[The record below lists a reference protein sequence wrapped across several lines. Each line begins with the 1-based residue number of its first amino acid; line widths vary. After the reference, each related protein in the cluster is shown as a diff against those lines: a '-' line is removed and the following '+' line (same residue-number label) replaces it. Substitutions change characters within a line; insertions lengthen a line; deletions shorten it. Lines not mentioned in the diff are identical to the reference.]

1 MTGLVPEGDIMA
13 FEQNTN
19 FATRPP
25 STTSGQYADRVRSYV
40 VFDLESAVV
49 DDAAHRRY
57 LQMERWVPDHTAR
70 TSRRGY
76 KRGDCPL
83 QTPRW
88 PFQTIAALSAMVL
101 TEHEEG
107 NLQVMRFVTWSLAKH
122 SEAEIVSGFLQLLK
136 EAPSGSELASW
147 GAAWS
152 DIPILIGAALRHGL
166 SLPGG
171 WEWMAWQ
178 GGGRVPHIDLARVL
192 GGDSKMKPCH
202 FGEYAA
208 AQNIPA
214 KLIVKP
220 ADVAKL
226 IAAGQFDLVEQV
238 AEVDVIAEAL
248 LLTRWRK
255 LLDPRADRAVVEDRI
270 LRAVEDLRPA
280 RGYIFALQAHRA
292 AKFKLAIARAVKDQ
306 DKGNLWL
313 PDLAA

>member
-1 MTGLVPEGDIMA
+1 MA
-13 FEQNTN
+13 FEQTAN

-25 STTSGQYADRVRSYV
+25 RATSEHYADRIRSYV
-40 VFDLESAVV
+40 VFDLESAVIE
-49 DDAAHRRY
+49 DTAHRRY
-57 LQMERWVPDHTAR
+57 LQMERWVPDQTAR
-70 TSRRGY
+70 KSRRGY

-122 SEAEIVSGFLQLLK
+122 SEAEIVEGFLQLLK
-136 EAPSGSELASW
+136 EAPTGAELASW

-152 DIPILIGAALRHGL
+152 DLPILIAAALRYGL
-166 SLPGG
+166 SLPAG

-214 KLIVKP
+214 KLIAKP

-238 AEVDVIAEAL
+238 AEGDVIAEAL
-248 LLTRWRK
+248 LLARWRK
-255 LLDPRADRAVVEDRI
+255 LLDPRAKADVVEDRI
-270 LRAVEDLRPA
+270 LRAVEELRPG
-280 RGYIFALQAHRA
+280 RGYVLELQAHRA
-292 AKFKLAIARAVKDQ
+292 AKFQIALVSSADEAVRPIK
-306 DKGNLWL
+306 WL

>member
-1 MTGLVPEGDIMA
+1 MP
-13 FEQNTN
+13 FEQTAS
-19 FATRPP
+19 FANRPP
-25 STTSGQYADRVRSYV
+25 RKTSGCYADQVRSYV
-40 VFDLESAVV
+40 VFDLESAVIE
-49 DDAAHRRY
+49 DTAHRRY
-57 LQMERWVPDHTAR
+57 LQMERWVPDQTDKA
-70 TSRRGY
+70 SRRGY

-88 PFQTIAALSAMVL
+88 PFQTIVALSAMVL
-101 TEHEEG
+101 TEHEDG

-122 SEAEIVSGFLQLLK
+122 SEAEIVQGFLQLLK
-136 EAPSGSELASW
+136 ETPTGAELASW

-152 DIPILIGAALRHGL
+152 DLPILIAAALRYGL
-166 SLPGG
+166 SLPAG

-214 KLIVKP
+214 KLVVKP

-226 IAAGQFDLVEQV
+226 IEARQFDLVEQV
-238 AEVDVIAEAL
+238 AEGDVIAEAL

-255 LLDPRADRAVVEDRI
+255 LLDARADIDVVEDRI
-270 LRAVEDLRPA
+270 LRAVEELRPDRA
-280 RGYIFALQAHRA
+280 YILTLQAHRA
-292 AKFKLAIARAVKDQ
+292 AKFKLALARPAASDLQ
-306 DKGNLWL
+306 PRWL
-313 PDLAA
+313 PDIAA